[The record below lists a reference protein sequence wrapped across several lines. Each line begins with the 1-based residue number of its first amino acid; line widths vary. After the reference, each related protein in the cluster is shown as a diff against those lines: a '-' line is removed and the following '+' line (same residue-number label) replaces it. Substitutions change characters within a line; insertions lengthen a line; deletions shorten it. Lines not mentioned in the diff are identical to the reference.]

1 MQPLQNFCIP
11 VVQPL
16 CLCAVEIPEAE
27 IRQNTCLLRR
37 MGKRR
42 AACQIRREISRLI
55 RLKAVQADRNLAQR
69 GRSKQ
74 RFLLFGSSVPFV
86 VSVARKPSSQQI
98 SSSCGSCG
106 CSSGSPIT
114 CRYRCSP

>member
-55 RLKAVQADRNLAQR
+55 CLKAVQADRNLAQR

-74 RFLLFGSSVPFV
+74 RFLLF
-86 VSVARKPSSQQI
+86 RQQR
-98 SSSCGSCG
+98 
-106 CSSGSPIT
+106 PV
-114 CRYRCSP
+114 RCPDKSEQSA